1 MAQPNIDKMY
11 TYLRGY
17 LVGANMKESL
27 KALGYAREKHSG
39 QFRKGGD
46 PYIVHPL
53 SMACY
58 AVALGIKDDNV
69 IATVLLHDVAEDC
82 GVTIENLPFNDT
94 IKRGVRYMTVVKF
107 DGEEKAVTKKRY
119 FTEMIESREAV
130 ICKGIDRYNNLST
143 MAGEFTT
150 EAIVK
155 NILETDE
162 YILPLLKQAK
172 DKWPDLS
179 DLMFILRTN
188 IRFMNDTLRAIYLTK
203 IDGE

>member
-27 KALGYAREKHSG
+27 KALGYAREKHNG

-203 IDGE
+203 INGE